1 MGMASPAGL
10 GGRPNRYYALE
21 LAERGFVT
29 LAPDY
34 PNFGDYHFDAYAH
47 GYASA
52 TMKGISNHRRA
63 VDLLQS
69 LPEVNPDQIGV
80 IGHSLGGH
88 NSIFVAVFDERIKA
102 IVTSCGFTSFEK
114 YMGGNLAGW
123 SHKGY
128 MPRIAEVYH
137 KNPAEM
143 PFDFTEVLASLA
155 PRPVFINAPVGD
167 DNFEVSGVKDCVA
180 AALPVYRN
188 ILQGGAQSAS
198 RSIHRVVTISPPQ
211 VREAA
216 YKFLARALKSSR

>member
-1 MGMASPAGL
+1 MKMSRSTPM
-10 GGRPNRYYALE
+10 
-21 LAERGFVT
+21 
-29 LAPDY
+29 
-34 PNFGDYHFDAYAH
+34 
-47 GYASA
+47 A
-52 TMKGISNHRRA
+52 TMKGISNHTRA

-69 LPEVNPDQIGV
+69 LPEVNRDQIGV

-88 NSIFVAVFDERIKA
+88 NSIFVAVFDKRIKA

-114 YMGGNLAGW
+114 YKGGDLSGW

-128 MPRIAEVYH
+128 MPRITEVYH

-167 DNFEVSGVKDCVA
+167 DNFDVSGVKDCVA
-180 AALPVYRN
+180 AALPVYRKIYKVGGN
-188 ILQGGAQSAS
+188 LQVVYPPGG
-198 RSIHRVVTISPPQ
+198 HDFPTP

-216 YKFLARALKSSR
+216 YKFLERALKSSH